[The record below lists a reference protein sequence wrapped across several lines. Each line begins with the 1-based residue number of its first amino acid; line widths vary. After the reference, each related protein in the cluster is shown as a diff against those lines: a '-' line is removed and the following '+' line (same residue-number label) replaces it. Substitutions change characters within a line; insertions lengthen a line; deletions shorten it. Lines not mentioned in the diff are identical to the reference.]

1 MINSFGASVIAGYSA
16 AIKLNN
22 LVITS
27 FSTLGNGVSNYAAQN
42 IGANKT
48 ERINAGFGAGLKLV
62 WLLCVPFFLFY
73 FFAGHWGLLLFMDH
87 SSENALV
94 CGQTFLRIVS
104 PFYFIVSMKLV
115 ADGILRGAGLM
126 KQFMITTFTD
136 LVLRVVLAFVLS
148 GIFGST
154 GIWMA
159 WPVGWSIATTMSIM
173 FYRKSFGP
181 RK

>member
-1 MINSFGASVIAGYSA
+1 MSLTTFVSQNLGAKQYDRAKKGAYFGIICSITLAELVGITIYLASPVLISLFNREADVVA
-16 AIKLNN
+16 
-22 LVITS
+22 
-27 FSTLGNGVSNYAAQN
+27 FGVMQAH
-42 IGANKT
+42 T
-48 ERINAGFGAGLKLV
+48 V
-62 WLLCVPFFLFY
+62 TLFY
-73 FFAGHWGLLLFMDH
+73 FLLAFSH
-87 SSENALV
+87 CIA
-94 CGQTFLRIVS
+94 
-104 PFYFIVSMKLV
+104 
-115 ADGILRGAGLM
+115 GILRGAGLM

-173 FYRKSFGP
+173 FYRKSFSQ